1 MAGEQDADEI
11 TDKPSTT
18 ERPPG
23 DVVRDHLANKR
34 TMLAWARTGIA
45 VMALGFVVARFG
57 LLLRELRLA
66 LPRHLPEG
74 VSTAFGTALVV
85 IGGILIL
92 LAGVDYLRTGQA
104 IDHHTYRWSPALEF
118 TLSLLLVLAALVLAV
133 YLVLTS

>member
-1 MAGEQDADEI
+1 MAGEKGTDEP
-11 TDKPSTT
+11 TAT

-23 DVVRDHLANKR
+23 DIVRDHLANKR

-57 LLLRELRLA
+57 LLLRQLPLT

-74 VSTAFGTALVV
+74 VSTVFGTSLVV

-104 IDHHTYRWSPALEF
+104 IYQHMYRWSPALEF
-118 TLSLLLVLAALVLAV
+118 TL
-133 YLVLTS
+133 

>member
-1 MAGEQDADEI
+1 MAGERDTNETADKAP
-11 TDKPSTT
+11 TS

-23 DVVRDHLANKR
+23 DLVRDHLANKR

-57 LLLRELRLA
+57 LLLRELQVTV
-66 LPRHLPEG
+66 PRHLPEG
-74 VSTAFGTALVV
+74 VSTVFGTALVV
-85 IGGILIL
+85 IGGILVL

-104 IDHHTYRWSPALEF
+104 IDQHVYRWSPALEF
-118 TLSLLLVLAALVLAV
+118 TLSLLLVLAAIVLAV

>member
-1 MAGEQDADEI
+1 MAGEPDTDETADK
-11 TDKPSTT
+11 TSTS

-57 LLLRELRLA
+57 LLLRELPLA

-74 VSTAFGTALVV
+74 VSTVFGTALVV
-85 IGGILIL
+85 IGGILVL
-92 LAGVDYLRTGQA
+92 LAGLDYLRTGQA
-104 IDHHTYRWSPALEF
+104 IDQHVYRWSPALEF
-118 TLSLLLVLAALVLAV
+118 TLSLLLVLAAIVLAV
-133 YLVLTS
+133 YLVLTN